1 MIKGTGMDLVRIER
15 IRRAIDLQDGAFR
28 RRTFSEKECAYA
40 EEGRDPS
47 VRYAGMYA
55 VKEAVF
61 KAVAHGTRHGNF
73 DYRIVETGHHADG
86 SPYVEVRPALQKL
99 LAEAGIRQ
107 LHISITDEGDYAA
120 AIAVAED

>member
-1 MIKGTGMDLVRIER
+1 MN
-15 IRRAIDLQDGAFR
+15 
-28 RRTFSEKECAYA
+28 SEKKRKTADLLTICNKARKTVKGY
-40 EEGRDPS
+40 DS
-47 VRYAGMYA
+47 VVEAVKSGKAFCVMTA
-55 VKEAVF
+55 CDASPKTVKEAVF
-61 KAVAHGTRHGNF
+61 KAVAHATRHGNF

-86 SPYVEVRPALQKL
+86 SPYVEVSPALQKL